1 LFDINQYDADQFGYR
16 MQTAA
21 ALQDEP
27 ADLPLVLQPALEAS
41 INFRLRM
48 AQILAYKSFEAKTPD
63 HGGAARY
70 LGLLS
75 IICQN
80 PGQPQHR
87 LAEAVGLQRSSLVPI
102 LDRLE
107 AAGIVERRAVDGDR
121 RANAVWATP
130 HGEGIVADLTAQA
143 NAVEALTL
151 EGFTPAEAAQLR
163 DLLDRVIA
171 NIRSL

>member
-1 LFDINQYDADQFGYR
+1 
-16 MQTAA
+16 MQTAS
-21 ALQDEP
+21 ALQEDP
-27 ADLPLVLQPALEAS
+27 ADLPLALQPTLKAS

-48 AQILAYKSFEAKTPD
+48 AQLLAYKAFEAKTPD

-87 LAEAVGLQRSSLVPI
+87 LAEAVELQRSSLVSI

-107 AAGIVERRAVDGDR
+107 AAGIVERRAVDRDR
-121 RANAVWATP
+121 RANAVWVTP
-130 HGEGIVADLTAQA
+130 HGEAVVADLTTQA
-143 NAVEALTL
+143 NAVEAQTL
-151 EGFTPAEAAQLR
+151 EGLTEAEAAQLR
-163 DLLDRVIA
+163 DLLDWVIS
-171 NIRSL
+171 NLRRL

>member
-1 LFDINQYDADQFGYR
+1 
-16 MQTAA
+16 MPSAA

-27 ADLPLVLQPALEAS
+27 ADLPLALQPALESS

-48 AQILAYKSFEAKTPD
+48 AQILAYRAFEAKTPD

-107 AAGIVERRAVDGDR
+107 GAGIVQRRAVDGDR
-121 RANAVWATP
+121 RANAVWVTP
-130 HGEGIVADLTAQA
+130 HGEAVVADLTAQA
-143 NAVEALTL
+143 NAVEAQTL
-151 EGFTPAEAAQLR
+151 EGLTEAEAAQLR
-163 DLLDRVIA
+163 ELLDRVIT
-171 NIRSL
+171 NIRRL